1 MRRFKSTDIQTFEQ
15 GPTSPGSLRK
25 RVAALIESS
34 TTYRAKVD
42 SFDHESGQYRIVLQ
56 GTLDSQ
62 DNPFEED

>member
-1 MRRFKSTDIQTFEQ
+1 MRRFKSSDIQGFEQ

-25 RVAALIESS
+25 KVAALIESS

-42 SFDHESGQYRIVLQ
+42 KFDQETGQYRIVLQ

-62 DNPFEED
+62 DNPFDED

>member
-1 MRRFKSTDIQTFEQ
+1 MRRFKNSDIQSFEQ

-25 RVAALIESS
+25 KVAALIESS

-56 GTLDSQ
+56 GTLDTQ
-62 DNPFEED
+62 DNPFEEE

>member
-1 MRRFKSTDIQTFEQ
+1 MRRFKPTDIQAFEQ

-42 SFDHESGQYRIVLQ
+42 SFDQESGQYRIVLQ